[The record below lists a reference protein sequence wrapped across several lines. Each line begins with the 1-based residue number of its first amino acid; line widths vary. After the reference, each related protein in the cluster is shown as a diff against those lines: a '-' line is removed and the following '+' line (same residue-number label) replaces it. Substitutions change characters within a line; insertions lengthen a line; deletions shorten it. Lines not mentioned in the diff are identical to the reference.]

1 MITSRYLMLVKMSG
15 RRKCFDSIKKLK
27 RILVKSL
34 NINILKQ
41 HLAVQVRFI

>member
-1 MITSRYLMLVKMSG
+1 MITSRYLMYKNEWKE
-15 RRKCFDSIKKLK
+15 KCFDSIKKLEK
-27 RILVKSL
+27 NFSKSL